1 MGVKEVIWVMWARWG
16 LSSQKAEGWLIQ
28 KLGDCLEAQTLLA
41 SNDPIGPT
49 DPIDLFD
56 RVTTV
61 TSHEPYNPTDP
72 HDPNDPS
79 WAQ

>member
-41 SNDPIGPT
+41 CYYPIDPT
-49 DPIDLFD
+49 DAFD
-56 RVTTV
+56 PVTPV
-61 TSHEPYNPTDP
+61 TSHESHNPP
-72 HDPNDPS
+72 VPNDLNDPTCT
-79 WAQ
+79 Q

>member
-1 MGVKEVIWVMWARWG
+1 MGVKEVIRVMWARWG

-41 SNDPIGPT
+41 CNNPIGPT

-56 RVTTV
+56 PVTPMTLHV
-61 TSHEPYNPTDP
+61 LHNPTDP
-72 HDPNDPS
+72 NDPNNPT
-79 WAQ
+79 WPH

>member
-1 MGVKEVIWVMWARWG
+1 MGVKEVICVMWARWG

-41 SNDPIGPT
+41 CKNPIGPT

-56 RVTTV
+56 PVTPMTL
-61 TSHEPYNPTDP
+61 HELHNPTDP
-72 HDPNDPS
+72 NDPNNSTWPH
-79 WAQ
+79 

>member
-1 MGVKEVIWVMWARWG
+1 MGVKEVIRVMWARWG

-61 TSHEPYNPTDP
+61 TSHESHNPP
-72 HDPNDPS
+72 VPNDLNDPTCT
-79 WAQ
+79 Q

>member
-1 MGVKEVIWVMWARWG
+1 MGVKEVIRVMWARWG

-41 SNDPIGPT
+41 CKNPIGPT

-56 RVTTV
+56 PVTPMTL
-61 TSHEPYNPTDP
+61 HELHNPTDP
-72 HDPNDPS
+72 NDPNNPT
-79 WAQ
+79 WPH